1 MRGIVLLTNLLV
13 LGLAYYFASF
23 IGLLVAL
30 GVTLL
35 LVVGFFALSMA
46 KNDAYE
52 SKALKRAMGRN
63 TTFLGKLF

>member
-1 MRGIVLLTNLLV
+1 MSERGFKAIAPRVLLYV
-13 LGLAYYFASF
+13 
-23 IGLLVAL
+23 
-30 GVTLL
+30 
-35 LVVGFFALSMA
+35 VVGFFALSMA